1 MVIGK
6 VPCTLAKNVKKFT
19 AEAKE
24 HVLAGINPY
33 TTMVQIDVQ
42 PVSIGSQFS
51 TVEGLVDLFKGTKST
66 LEHVSGQVILVNFWA
81 TWCRPSYAYMNQI
94 VEL

>member
-6 VPCTLAKNVKKFT
+6 VPCSLAKNVKKFT

-42 PVSIGSQFS
+42 PVSIGS
-51 TVEGLVDLFKGTKST
+51 
-66 LEHVSGQVILVNFWA
+66 
-81 TWCRPSYAYMNQI
+81 
-94 VEL
+94 